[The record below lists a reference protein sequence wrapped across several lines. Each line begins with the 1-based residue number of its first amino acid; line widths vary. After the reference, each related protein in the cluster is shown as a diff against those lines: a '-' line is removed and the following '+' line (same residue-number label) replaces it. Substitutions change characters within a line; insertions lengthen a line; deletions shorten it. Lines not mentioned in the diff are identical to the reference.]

1 MNFNT
6 LLFITVPSFVKKNSD
21 TSNSKSFIIEI
32 KNMH

>member
-6 LLFITVPSFVKKNSD
+6 LLFITVSSFVKKSD

-32 KNMH
+32 KNTH